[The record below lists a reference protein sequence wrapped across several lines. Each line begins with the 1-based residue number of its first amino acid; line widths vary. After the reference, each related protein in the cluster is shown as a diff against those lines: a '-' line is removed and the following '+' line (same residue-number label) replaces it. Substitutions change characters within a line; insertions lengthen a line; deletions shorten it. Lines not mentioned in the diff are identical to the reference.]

1 MLAVYRYY
9 VRLLW
14 WVETLPTSWLDSYEG
29 GISLQWM
36 YAKVGNP
43 FYSVRFSLIFLAAA
57 SPTTAA
63 ISSSEACL
71 MRLTLLNVF
80 SRAVFLFSP
89 IPLMLSKADATW
101 LLLRLSRWKVM
112 AKRCTRSV
120 CFPTDGTR
128 ECFASHRW
136 SAEGIRITIPRY
148 GACGLWPVRLWG
160 YPDEVRPL
168 SLLSPLPFAPFHR
181 R

>member
-80 SRAVFLFSP
+80 SRAVFLFSFF
-89 IPLMLSKADATW
+89 
-101 LLLRLSRWKVM
+101 LRDEIKVVIN
-112 AKRCTRSV
+112 A
-120 CFPTDGTR
+120 
-128 ECFASHRW
+128 
-136 SAEGIRITIPRY
+136 
-148 GACGLWPVRLWG
+148 L
-160 YPDEVRPL
+160 
-168 SLLSPLPFAPFHR
+168 
-181 R
+181 

>member
-1 MLAVYRYY
+1 MLAVYQYY

-71 MRLTLLNVF
+71 MRLTLLNVL

-112 AKRCTRSV
+112 AKRCTSFCIFSNRWNKGV
-120 CFPTDGTR
+120 LCFTPMVSG
-128 ECFASHRW
+128 
-136 SAEGIRITIPRY
+136 GNRIAIPRC

-160 YPDEVRPL
+160 YPNGVRLL
-168 SLLSPLPFAPFHR
+168 SLLSLLPFAPFHR

>member
-1 MLAVYRYY
+1 MLAVYQYY

-71 MRLTLLNVF
+71 MRLTLLNVL

-101 LLLRLSRWKVM
+101 LLLR
-112 AKRCTRSV
+112 C
-120 CFPTDGTR
+120 PDGR
-128 ECFASHRW
+128 
-136 SAEGIRITIPRY
+136 
-148 GACGLWPVRLWG
+148 
-160 YPDEVRPL
+160 
-168 SLLSPLPFAPFHR
+168 
-181 R
+181 

>member
-112 AKRCTRSV
+112 AKRCTSFCIFSNRWNKGVLCFTPMVSGGKPYSNSEVRCLRS
-120 CFPTDGTR
+120 
-128 ECFASHRW
+128 
-136 SAEGIRITIPRY
+136 
-148 GACGLWPVRLWG
+148 LPVRLWG
-160 YPDEVRPL
+160 YPNEVRLL
-168 SLLSPLPFAPFHR
+168 SLLSLLPFAPFHR